1 VERLEVEPPE
11 LERDA
16 VEREP
21 VEREPDE
28 REPDERDPVER
39 DEVERDPLERLVVR
53 DPPRELAFDVDDE
66 AFDLVSAV
74 RTWSKSLSA
83 CLLVFAALRRR
94 AASALVT
101 SL

>member
-1 VERLEVEPPE
+1 MERLEVEPPE

-21 VEREPDE
+21 VEREPDEREPDE

-53 DPPRELAFDVDDE
+53 DPPRELAFDVADE
-66 AFDLVSAV
+66 AFDLV
-74 RTWSKSLSA
+74 SKSLSA